1 MKTTRREFMRQVGV
15 SLAAL
20 LLSGCDWISRLVSPT
35 PTPGPA
41 RTPKPS
47 TPTPYPYPTCY
58 VAPAPTFFEPRGNER
73 WYALRAC
80 WLDLRD
86 PRLQLSENADLVAS
100 LRRRHVEALDALVTN
115 QEMRADV
122 ADEIGVA
129 FEQALAHIER
139 KVAVSGEAIPREPTP
154 RRILTRQAMA
164 LAEMTQSNP
173 IAKRTIDRAQAALER
188 DMAWLSQFRSGLQ
201 SCPSEDLVVTPAEVE
216 AARIL
221 VQLLLAEV

>member
-1 MKTTRREFMRQVGV
+1 MNTTRREFMRQVGV
-15 SLAAL
+15 SLVAL
-20 LLSGCDWISRLVSPT
+20 LLSGCDWISRLVPPS

-58 VAPAPTFFEPRGNER
+58 AAPAPTFFQPNGNER
-73 WYALRAC
+73 WYALRTC

-86 PRLQLSENADLVAS
+86 PRLQSTENAGPVAS
-100 LRRRHVEALDALVTN
+100 LRRRHVEALDALVAN
-115 QEMRADV
+115 HEMRADV

-129 FEQALAHIER
+129 FKQALAHIER
-139 KVAVSGEAIPREPTP
+139 KMTASDDPISPESTP
-154 RRILTRQAMA
+154 RQNLTSQAIA
-164 LAEMTQSNP
+164 LAEMAQSNP
-173 IAKRTIDRAQAALER
+173 IAKRTVDRAQGALER
-188 DMAWLSQFRSGLQ
+188 DMAWLSQFKSGLQ